1 MSSDQAVKE
10 TQENSDC
17 PNGVAATGQDVGE
30 HPETAPWVEPVL
42 LSVVC
47 ERSEQETSWELL
59 SVSFQEPVIS
69 NSDWVPSLALRN
81 ESCPSKELIGSGE
94 DTQAQCFLRVRFLT
108 PLCLE
113 S

>member
-69 NSDWVPSLALRN
+69 NSD
-81 ESCPSKELIGSGE
+81 
-94 DTQAQCFLRVRFLT
+94 
-108 PLCLE
+108 
-113 S
+113 

>member
-42 LSVVC
+42 LSVFC
-47 ERSEQETSWELL
+47 FYLL
-59 SVSFQEPVIS
+59 LPVSGKKY
-69 NSDWVPSLALRN
+69 SDS
-81 ESCPSKELIGSGE
+81 
-94 DTQAQCFLRVRFLT
+94 
-108 PLCLE
+108 PLFPIIRYH
-113 S
+113 